1 MNIFAVRAFRD
12 TAFFD
17 VAWELYGLKPEI
29 PNSPL
34 PMDLG
39 KYYIFTSNF
48 IGQEPV
54 DKSNAMV
61 FYPQSFERL
70 SDLLSS
76 GGNRVVCSY
85 DAKNEFFKDE
95 RKNAPL
101 FCVLPTHVDCGE
113 PYPTYASIAQHR
125 PADLHFFKKF
135 ADADFYLVTQTFVD
149 RVKATGVRGLSFV
162 LRWDGERSYPLLPKT

>member
-1 MNIFAVRAFRD
+1 MNLFSVLAQRD
-12 TAFFD
+12 TLFHQVDWNRLEHQDFNLSSYQIHS
-17 VAWELYGLKPEI
+17 EKF
-29 PNSPL
+29 
-34 PMDLG
+34 
-39 KYYIFTSNF
+39 YIFNGLFVGHPSHEKH
-48 IGQEPV
+48 IL
-54 DKSNAMV
+54 V
-61 FYPQSFERL
+61 FYPQAFQIL
-70 SDLLSS
+70 SDLLISNKNS
-76 GGNRVVCSY
+76 IFY
-85 DAKNEFFKDE
+85 AKDVKNNEFKDE